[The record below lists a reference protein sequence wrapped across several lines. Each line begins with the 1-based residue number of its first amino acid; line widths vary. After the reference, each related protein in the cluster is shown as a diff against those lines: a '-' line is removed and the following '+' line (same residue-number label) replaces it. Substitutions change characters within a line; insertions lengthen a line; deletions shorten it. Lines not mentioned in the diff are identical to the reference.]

1 MDVKAKIKSQF
12 VKDLS
17 VENPLGPGGFPPDL
31 EKPVINANIDVKANI
46 TDNTDIYEVELSIN
60 VSALRE
66 DKNIYII
73 DLKYVGMFEIS
84 NLTED
89 IKEAY
94 LLVECPRQL
103 FPFARRIIFDMHSDG
118 SLPPLL
124 LDPINFAALYE
135 NRKKSN

>member
-12 VKDLS
+12 VRDLS
-17 VENPLGPGGFPPDL
+17 VENPLGPAGFPPDL

-73 DLKYVGMFEIS
+73 DKMTS
-84 NLTED
+84 S
-89 IKEAY
+89 
-94 LLVECPRQL
+94 C
-103 FPFARRIIFDMHSDG
+103 
-118 SLPPLL
+118 
-124 LDPINFAALYE
+124 
-135 NRKKSN
+135 